1 MSSTKSPVVEYYF
14 VPLGREPGGYLDF
27 LRLRPDADAD
37 TVAAK
42 EAEYRVGLKNE
53 LRKQRGVLLE
63 QKKAKL
69 ITEEEYRAKLEER
82 NATNDKELADFQQ
95 LKQKFELL
103 QAERRKLA
111 NDGRPE
117 MSSAWA
123 EAYASFGHDPA
134 KFWQFLLAARPL
146 PQVEAEV
153 LEAIGARW
161 LKPAGRE
168 TVVGT
173 AEPEDVVRDVL
184 ADQSLL
190 AAAEIKQREKWLR
203 TLQQR
208 ELEWRKQILTEEVKR
223 KDKTRA
229 EAQELL
235 TRRSEEMGRAE
246 RAFQQLRQPVN
257 VSPGGNPASAASARW
272 KRLSQFRLFLS
283 DTVDLS
289 TVRGLRHEQELIR
302 LLLADALW
310 SELRGTHRDFWSNQ
324 IGTWAKEVGNLGP
337 RLRLEHNG
345 PPVATR
351 GGDYPVLSQLADRT
365 IDRLEAKDLGDLSQE
380 PERRGGPPDLSD
392 PMMAA
397 FLRALLA
404 ADQKRSANDDES
416 SANGEAASD
425 SAAAARAKLEE
436 LRALFELLGRSQGG
450 H

>member
-1 MSSTKSPVVEYYF
+1 
-14 VPLGREPGGYLDF
+14 
-27 LRLRPDADAD
+27 
-37 TVAAK
+37 
-42 EAEYRVGLKNE
+42 
-53 LRKQRGVLLE
+53 
-63 QKKAKL
+63 
-69 ITEEEYRAKLEER
+69 
-82 NATNDKELADFQQ
+82 
-95 LKQKFELL
+95 
-103 QAERRKLA
+103 
-111 NDGRPE
+111 
-117 MSSAWA
+117 
-123 EAYASFGHDPA
+123 
-134 KFWQFLLAARPL
+134 
-146 PQVEAEV
+146 
-153 LEAIGARW
+153 
-161 LKPAGRE
+161 
-168 TVVGT
+168 
-173 AEPEDVVRDVL
+173 
-184 ADQSLL
+184 
-190 AAAEIKQREKWLR
+190 
-203 TLQQR
+203 
-208 ELEWRKQILTEEVKR
+208 VKR